1 MSASSITSVSKSIRT
16 SAGQSNKAENANASI
31 EPAKASAQSQPTA
44 TGQATRGALTSAD
57 QAKLNTARRNEHNP
71 YTPRKSIGDASQRMR
86 AGTNPRDFAEGTSTM
101 RGSMKPLGDV
111 LHSSWVV
118 LQHQKGTKLD
128 AAAVPA
134 SKKRLSGES
143 THEYLTRHEVQQSL
157 RAAQQSAADN
167 GGRRM
172 VMLPRP
178 GPEPC
183 ASGARR
189 FQFERLGRR
198 PQHVA
203 GFAGTPE
210 VGAFPGPGT
219 AASAAHIEVARMTNG
234 RPSPNK
240 VHQAAQGLGISRT
253 VANIR
258 PRHLQRTVQRNAD
271 REARGRK
278 ISERRECCACIHRL
292 AQRAKR
298 HSHFVKSLLR
308 KRERRPVQ
316 QASLRRRSRSQ
327 LGRR

>member
-1 MSASSITSVSKSIRT
+1 
-16 SAGQSNKAENANASI
+16 
-31 EPAKASAQSQPTA
+31 
-44 TGQATRGALTSAD
+44 
-57 QAKLNTARRNEHNP
+57 
-71 YTPRKSIGDASQRMR
+71 
-86 AGTNPRDFAEGTSTM
+86 M

-172 VMLPRP
+172 SMLPRP

-189 FQFERLGRR
+189 FQLERLGRR

-234 RPSPNK
+234 RPSPDK

-258 PRHLQRTVQRNAD
+258 SRHLRRTVQRNAD

-298 HSHFVKSLLR
+298 HSHFVKSWIKEARAQTCSAGQSAPAFSQSAWKKMKLSIDSSQ
-308 KRERRPVQ
+308 PVFHNF
-316 QASLRRRSRSQ
+316 RRSAKAGGCDGHVRMLSVINRAGAITAAALVGLVRQ
-327 LGRR
+327 